1 MNLLKLPTLKMTS
14 RRLPKTDTMASKE
27 NAALRN
33 KVKCLEASLEQAYKD
48 INDPN
53 RGYCA
58 IIEKLQKENA
68 ALKKDN
74 SLLVDSCNRE
84 LYDADR
90 GYFGIIDKLQKE
102 KSGLERANKMY
113 KRASELLIEA
123 SDSYAE
129 KYYSCMDK
137 LAVIEN

>member
-1 MNLLKLPTLKMTS
+1 MTS
-14 RRLPKTDTMASKE
+14 RRLPKTDTMVSKE
-27 NAALRN
+27 NTSLRN

-74 SLLVDSCNRE
+74 SLLEETCNRE
-84 LYDADR
+84 LNDADR
-90 GYFGIIDKLQKE
+90 GYCGIIVKLQKE
-102 KSGLERANKMY
+102 NKGLKLGKEMLERAC
-113 KRASELLIEA
+113 ELYNE
-123 SDSYAE
+123 SGDFYAE
-129 KYYSCMDK
+129 GYYSMMEQI
-137 LAVIEN
+137 AVMENQKKES

>member
-1 MNLLKLPTLKMTS
+1 MTS
-14 RRLPKTDTMASKE
+14 RRLPKTDTIVSKE

-33 KVKCLEASLEQAYKD
+33 KVKCLEASLNQVYTD

-58 IIEKLQKENA
+58 IIEKLQKKNA

-74 SLLVDSCNRE
+74 SLLVESCNRE
-84 LYDADR
+84 LNDADR

-102 KSGLERANKMY
+102 KSELERSNQMY
-113 KRASELLIEA
+113 KRAYELLNKA
-123 SDSYAE
+123 SDSWCDIVSVQERMMQLSQY
-129 KYYSCMDK
+129 
-137 LAVIEN
+137 

>member
-1 MNLLKLPTLKMTS
+1 MTS
-14 RRLPKTDTMASKE
+14 RRLPKTDTMVSKE

-33 KVKCLEASLEQAYKD
+33 KMKCLEASLEQAYTD

-74 SLLVDSCNRE
+74 SLLVESCNRE
-84 LYDADR
+84 LNDADR
-90 GYFGIIDKLQKE
+90 GYCAIIEKLQKE
-102 KSGLERANKMY
+102 KSELERQNQMY
-113 KRASELLIEA
+113 KRASELLMEA

-129 KYYSCMDK
+129 NIIR
-137 LAVIEN
+137 A

>member
-53 RGYCA
+53 RGY
-58 IIEKLQKENA
+58 
-68 ALKKDN
+68 
-74 SLLVDSCNRE
+74 
-84 LYDADR
+84 
-90 GYFGIIDKLQKE
+90 FGIIDKLQKE